1 MARGAQG
8 ACPAELRSEPGAL
21 VPTQQPPASEQG
33 SRNRELSSPPRKRLP
48 FQPLLEATCSL
59 GKEKGWVLG
68 SQPTHSWRLTH
79 LFPGCWGGHG
89 WALSSQLLTPIPD
102 SMRKQEVWTGGEA
115 GQGHGTGSPAEQV
128 KALVDL
134 LAGKGG
140 QGPQALQ
147 TPNRTSESPLGTQ
160 NKGRQMEGYPWA
172 LSALL
177 FPAHPPPCQHSPLA
191 SVCRLEDTEAP

>member
-68 SQPTHSWRLTH
+68 SQPT
-79 LFPGCWGGHG
+79 PG
-89 WALSSQLLTPIPD
+89 
-102 SMRKQEVWTGGEA
+102 
-115 GQGHGTGSPAEQV
+115 GSPTCSQAAEGDMV
-128 KALVDL
+128 
-134 LAGKGG
+134 
-140 QGPQALQ
+140 
-147 TPNRTSESPLGTQ
+147 
-160 NKGRQMEGYPWA
+160 GR
-172 LSALL
+172 
-177 FPAHPPPCQHSPLA
+177 FHHS
-191 SVCRLEDTEAP
+191 S